1 MTKVIACAHEKGGVG
16 KTTTTVN
23 LGVGLAR
30 QGKNVLLLDADPQGD
45 LSKCLGV
52 KNPRELTNTIS
63 TVMDY
68 LIAHSDEDTYPDF
81 EYTAPIR
88 QHTEGIDFIPANAS
102 LAATEVTL
110 VNSMSRETIL
120 RQYLD
125 MVKDKY
131 DYVLID
137 CRPSLGL
144 TVVNALTA
152 ADSVIIPVQA
162 HILAA
167 DDMDALFKTIGRVK
181 RNLNPRLQVDGI
193 VMTMVDSR
201 TNLSRNTIRAVRD
214 AYGSLVRVFKSE
226 IPFAIRAAEVPEKGQ
241 SIYAYDPN
249 GRVAKAYEALTKE
262 GSGEQ
267 IQEIALSQLH
277 EFADHPFHVT
287 DDQSLRDMAESIR
300 TYGQLTPALVR
311 PLEDKPG
318 EYELV
323 SGNRRHRA
331 CRMAGLTHMKVI
343 VKEMTRD
350 EAIIQMVDA
359 NLQRESLFPSERAF
373 AYKMKLEAIRR
384 QAGRP
389 SKDNSRQVVGNLES
403 ADIVGKN
410 SGESGRQV
418 QRYIRLTELI
428 QPLLTMVDDRK
439 IALNPAVE
447 LSYLSHEQQT
457 DLLDLM
463 EAYDSTPSLAQAQRL
478 KQAAKEGILDK
489 NGIDLVMREEKPNQ
503 KEVFKLPRERL
514 AKYFTPDT
522 PLHKMEETIVKALD
536 FYYKKLERDRQAK
549 EYSR

>member
-1 MTKVIACAHEKGGVG
+1 META
-16 KTTTTVN
+16 N
-23 LGVGLAR
+23 
-30 QGKNVLLLDADPQGD
+30 
-45 LSKCLGV
+45 
-52 KNPRELTNTIS
+52 TNTKKPKIS
-63 TVMDY
+63 TLDD
-68 LIAHSDEDTYPDF
+68 LFGLPPT
-81 EYTAPIR
+81 
-88 QHTEGIDFIPANAS
+88 PA
-102 LAATEVTL
+102 
-110 VNSMSRETIL
+110 
-120 RQYLD
+120 
-125 MVKDKY
+125 
-131 DYVLID
+131 
-137 CRPSLGL
+137 
-144 TVVNALTA
+144 
-152 ADSVIIPVQA
+152 
-162 HILAA
+162 
-167 DDMDALFKTIGRVK
+167 
-181 RNLNPRLQVDGI
+181 
-193 VMTMVDSR
+193 
-201 TNLSRNTIRAVRD
+201 
-214 AYGSLVRVFKSE
+214 
-226 IPFAIRAAEVPEKGQ
+226 
-241 SIYAYDPN
+241 
-249 GRVAKAYEALTKE
+249 E

-300 TYGQLTPALVR
+300 TYGQLTPALAR

-331 CRMAGLTHMKVI
+331 CAMAGLTHMKVI

-428 QPLLTMVDDRK
+428 QPLLTMVDDKK

-447 LSYLSHEQQT
+447 LSYLSHDQQA

-478 KQAAKEGILDK
+478 KQAAKEGILDR

-522 PLHKMEETIVKALD
+522 PLQKMEDTIVKALD
-536 FYYKKLERDRQAK
+536 FYYKKLERDRQAI